1 MSAVRIIQLIAGIAG
16 LVALVLGLL
25 MWFAQANVVLPV
37 HMILGL
43 IVTLG
48 LLILAIMAVFTSELR
63 VLGVIGIIYALIV
76 PVFGLTQ
83 FNLLV
88 GDLHWLIRIAHLLV
102 GLGAM
107 GLIGIIAA
115 RYRRLKQAAHNISEP
130 A

>member
-1 MSAVRIIQLIAGIAG
+1 MNVARIMQVIVGIAG
-16 LVALVLGLL
+16 VVALVLGLL
-25 MWFAQANVVLPV
+25 IWFAQAYVVLPV

-48 LLILAIMAVFTSELR
+48 LLIISILALLTNGLR
-63 VLGVIGIIYALIV
+63 VLGAIGVAYALFV

-83 FNLLV
+83 ASLLV

-102 GLGAM
+102 GIGAM
-107 GLIGIIAA
+107 GLIGNIGA
-115 RYRRLKQAAHNISEP
+115 RYMRLKQAARNISEP

>member
-1 MSAVRIIQLIAGIAG
+1 MNITRIIQIITGIAG
-16 LVALVLGLL
+16 LLALVLGLAI
-25 MWFAQANVVLPV
+25 WFAQANMVIPV

-48 LLILAIMAVFTSELR
+48 LLIVSIMAVLTSELR
-63 VLGVIGIIYALIV
+63 LLGIIGIIYAVFV
-76 PVFGLTQ
+76 PVFGMAQ

-88 GDLHWLIRIAHLLV
+88 GDLHWLIQIAHMLV

-107 GLIGIIAA
+107 ALAGNIGA
-115 RYRRLKQAAHNISEP
+115 RYMRLKQAA

>member
-1 MSAVRIIQLIAGIAG
+1 MNVTRIIQIVAGIAG
-16 LVALVLGLL
+16 VVALVLGLSIWL
-25 MWFAQANVVLPV
+25 AQTYAVLPV

-48 LLILAIMAVFTSELR
+48 LLIFSIMALLTSELR
-63 VLGVIGIIYALIV
+63 VLGVIGIIYAVIV

-83 FNLLV
+83 TSILP

-102 GLGAM
+102 GVGAM
-107 GLIGIIAA
+107 ALMGNIGA
-115 RYRRLKQAAHNISEP
+115 RYVRLKQAA

>member
-1 MSAVRIIQLIAGIAG
+1 MSTVRIIQVVAGIAG

-25 MWFAQANVVLPV
+25 VWLAQANGVLPV
-37 HMILGL
+37 HMILGV

-48 LLILAIMAVFTSELR
+48 LLIISIMAVLTSELR
-63 VLGVIGIIYALIV
+63 VLGVIGIIYALII

-83 FNLLV
+83 YNLLP

-107 GLIGIIAA
+107 GLMGNIGA
-115 RYRRLKQAAHNISEP
+115 RYLRLKQAA